1 MFLLAWVQHFLP
13 QGSPEDAF
21 KKSWEL
27 FWFIP
32 RPGLCDRHAALAV
45 RVFFLYFFL
54 FSPLRT
60 GSATATVLSAWGHPR
75 AYRSPDRVWQR
86 ISQQQQTRLQRGVHP
101 REIIIILFYFLFFFV
116 LSYLTSDFWRVAPCR
131 QSLPGQVNQ
140 TRWDHMLD
148 AWGQHGPSTL
158 SQETSK
164 EGKGEKRNKEK
175 KGKEEN

>member
-1 MFLLAWVQHFLP
+1 MHPIFYSLPSTPYTQKITSRIDLKILSRLASVASTSSHVMRRTQNSPKFKKKKKKKEKRKKKKKKKKKEKKKKKKKTSPATILKNPPQTVFLLAWVQHFLP

-60 GSATATVLSAWGHPR
+60 GSATATVLSA
-75 AYRSPDRVWQR
+75 
-86 ISQQQQTRLQRGVHP
+86 
-101 REIIIILFYFLFFFV
+101 
-116 LSYLTSDFWRVAPCR
+116 
-131 QSLPGQVNQ
+131 
-140 TRWDHMLD
+140 
-148 AWGQHGPSTL
+148 
-158 SQETSK
+158 
-164 EGKGEKRNKEK
+164 
-175 KGKEEN
+175 

>member
-1 MFLLAWVQHFLP
+1 MYLLCLHIFLCLITFSSVVNTLSIISSVAVVLPSHYIKKKEKKKKKKKTSPATILKNPPQTVFLLAWVQHFLP

-60 GSATATVLSAWGHPR
+60 GSATATVLSA
-75 AYRSPDRVWQR
+75 
-86 ISQQQQTRLQRGVHP
+86 
-101 REIIIILFYFLFFFV
+101 
-116 LSYLTSDFWRVAPCR
+116 
-131 QSLPGQVNQ
+131 
-140 TRWDHMLD
+140 
-148 AWGQHGPSTL
+148 
-158 SQETSK
+158 
-164 EGKGEKRNKEK
+164 
-175 KGKEEN
+175 

>member
-1 MFLLAWVQHFLP
+1 MKKEKGKKKKKDIPSDHLEEPPQTAFLLAWVQRFLP

-60 GSATATVLSAWGHPR
+60 GSATATVLSA
-75 AYRSPDRVWQR
+75 
-86 ISQQQQTRLQRGVHP
+86 
-101 REIIIILFYFLFFFV
+101 
-116 LSYLTSDFWRVAPCR
+116 
-131 QSLPGQVNQ
+131 
-140 TRWDHMLD
+140 
-148 AWGQHGPSTL
+148 
-158 SQETSK
+158 
-164 EGKGEKRNKEK
+164 
-175 KGKEEN
+175 